1 MKQLSGMGIQ
11 ARCFSGVNGR
21 KLSIASLPL
30 ILLSAIVHS
39 TWLKE
44 AVYTQECGDTCVTET
59 FALSVGVLC
68 LSMCFADVVLYVW
81 VDDAFV
87 RRHKKLVQVHYFVE
101 ILTRLPLILLLR
113 LASTSHASLLV
124 LYACDISANVLLLI
138 LPTLVYS
145 WRRGMSCR
153 HASSQLAS
161 AVIMSQIL
169 FLVNITVFDPR
180 EAFQVVNAGFGIV
193 KYLEAFVIC
202 RHLWGVLPMDFFQT
216 FCETLLAIVVL
227 WSLVLP
233 WEGEYTDL
241 ESGDRIRLEPLDVDR
256 GEVLL
261 RREAADV
268 ERGNALDSSLA
279 LVFGTSIEA
288 VLDPTRGPSVGT
300 ASFDGL
306 VHWNDAASPWRK
318 TCPAPAACP
327 AREVLRL
334 VLMQILLS
342 LRWEPT
348 HLGLGPTR
356 SAQADTQTHWR
367 RETPLEP
374 LPVGSQ
380 MQGIVEYWDSVRG
393 IPLEAP
399 DDLGGPCSFGQRAL
413 ARLVQQAALW
423 QETRE
428 LARLGIQTV
437 GDASEKTRAVQER
450 LQQLAT
456 ETRDQVRL
464 EDLEDNYFQ
473 ELVQLDLKLG
483 WICFC
488 VFGVEPKREKCM
500 VKVGDDLRQD
510 QLVLQLLHFM
520 EMVWEE
526 RLPSEESELLRFVP
540 YRVLAMT
547 PDAGYIKFVPG
558 AVSLSK
564 AFASSNGDLAA
575 WLSTHQPRQMTKE
588 RVLSNLCGSAAAYC
602 VATYVLGI
610 GDRHLDNL
618 QITPEGHFFHIDFGF
633 IFGEDPKPFA
643 PRLRLPEQIATVL
656 MQEMDDLRPKD
667 KCFRLAARAYIAL
680 RRSMSLWV
688 ALLRI
693 IGQAGGAGCSGA
705 KQNAAVLVVMD
716 RLRADLDWACEEEK
730 AATEFLWGSSWKFV
744 GGPGRSV
751 GARWPLALGRCTQG
765 LASAILKHADASK
778 RSSYKKADDTVR
790 LVNEKLLRWKEEA
803 EILQQEARE
812 DELARQASR
821 RAGAAVE
828 AAELARHRQDL
839 ERQRMQAIQWG
850 RHLVQPMPSPPSE
863 ELNVP
868 SSDGVPPLSGSD
880 AAWAAPGRARTG
892 FTRDLQLTGP
902 SRWCS
907 VPPGVPLRYLPTM
920 FRRLWI
926 LMALCAAT
934 DVQVVDMFRAAKNPV
949 SSGKETRNMTNN
961 NLAEPCLRYSF
972 LPVVVLR
979 RKYGIDSIAR
989 YRVSVRNPNSIDAK
1003 APILG
1008 FSPAFTAF
1016 DYGVATNGDSL
1027 KELAQAGPSGSARAD
1042 GSIVTWGWPAHE
1054 SLNEIW
1060 KPIPRKY
1067 FKGPFT
1073 EISANLDAFAGIQE
1087 DGNLVIW
1094 GRNDVYENGVLV
1106 PDLGSKKVQVLQAS
1120 CSAFAAIM
1128 TDGTV
1133 MAFGPKAAGGDCS
1146 AVKDQLHS
1154 VVALQATD
1162 KAFAALRSDEVG
1174 DFVGIQRHD
1183 QSDVAMIVAYPYYW
1197 FSLPGL
1203 CPNLPWTCIKGS
1215 SKPNCPKKAS
1225 DVGVVPQVCQDRGC
1239 AGKKDEEAQKCQA
1252 NFSDPDSLGD
1262 CCPFSA
1268 EISTS
1273 TMGTKVAV
1281 MYAFC
1286 SVFALVLQSI
1296 ATQIKWHSLRF
1307 MNSITSM
1314 TLMKMET
1321 GLLHLGSGWR
1331 YTRVD
1336 TGSSLLCFYRD
1347 QSRLKPGMCDRLSEG
1362 ITLQDAADEWCSP
1375 LLIATFPAPCEGF
1388 KMAYFMGMGALFA
1401 MALNVVAIIVC
1412 LFLIAQY
1419 LEGTLHKGSPLGS
1432 G

>member
-1027 KELAQAGPSGSARAD
+1027 KELAQ
-1042 GSIVTWGWPAHE
+1042 
-1054 SLNEIW
+1054 
-1060 KPIPRKY
+1060 
-1067 FKGPFT
+1067 
-1073 EISANLDAFAGIQE
+1073 
-1087 DGNLVIW
+1087 
-1094 GRNDVYENGVLV
+1094 
-1106 PDLGSKKVQVLQAS
+1106 
-1120 CSAFAAIM
+1120 
-1128 TDGTV
+1128 
-1133 MAFGPKAAGGDCS
+1133 
-1146 AVKDQLHS
+1146 
-1154 VVALQATD
+1154 
-1162 KAFAALRSDEVG
+1162 VG